1 MDRTLLCFLTQRQ
14 ECRRSVRRS
23 QEDRI
28 TWEFGGYDFSLLSAP
43 GSKIVMDRDRENWCE
58 KHAGAGE
65 RSDHTRSISPWA
77 CFCHVCSIWKP
88 GTDYPTPLQTT
99 YRVKLRHFSPSR
111 KEEKWR
117 RNGGLRTVY
126 GIKSSP
132 LMCTIRQKG
141 WKSSV
146 QQCDNLMA
154 SKVKVDFH
162 WRVFWLRTLTH
173 ESFNHVNINN
183 RAKI

>member
-1 MDRTLLCFLTQRQ
+1 MKTSHCNKSLHTAVVSLSWSIAVVTADGPNTAMLLNAKARMQPKCAQEPRRQNKVGIWRIRFLLTFRFRLQNSNGQRSWKLMRKTL
-14 ECRRSVRRS
+14 
-23 QEDRI
+23 
-28 TWEFGGYDFSLLSAP
+28 
-43 GSKIVMDRDRENWCE
+43 
-58 KHAGAGE
+58 GAGE

-132 LMCTIRQKG
+132 LMCTMQQKG
-141 WKSSV
+141 WKS
-146 QQCDNLMA
+146 
-154 SKVKVDFH
+154 
-162 WRVFWLRTLTH
+162 
-173 ESFNHVNINN
+173 
-183 RAKI
+183 